1 MKVVLL
7 ENVDGVGKAGDVV
20 EVADGYARNALFPKG
35 QAAMATEAREQA
47 AAVKAAHAAQAAEEE
62 LASLQHIV
70 ELVDGK
76 IVSLKVPIG
85 PSGKLH
91 GAVTADSVAKAI
103 EGALS
108 VQLPPGSVRLQKPI
122 TEPGDQKLVL
132 EFPHRLE
139 AEVTV
144 VFEGVPAPSKGT

>member
-35 QAAMATEAREQA
+35 QAAQATKAREQA
-47 AAVKAAHAAQAAEEE
+47 AAVKAAQAARTAEEE
-62 LASLQHIV
+62 LVNLQRIV

-76 IVSLKVPIG
+76 TVSLKVPIG

-108 VQLPPGSVRLQKPI
+108 VQLPPGCVRLQKPI
-122 TEPGDQKLVL
+122 TEPDSQKLVL
-132 EFPHRLE
+132 EFPHGLE

-144 VFEGVPAPSKGT
+144 VLEGVPAPPGGT